1 VQNDFENF
9 VFFDMIIEMEG
20 FMISIAID
28 GGTACGKGTIAKAL
42 ADKLGYKV
50 LDTGAIFRGFACAFV
65 EAGLEEMNDE
75 IIDKFVK
82 GLKIEVK
89 FDKELQR
96 VFVNGKDQTANLRT
110 EKTSQMASKIS
121 VFPKVR
127 TFMNEV
133 AREFAKNNNCIVEGR
148 DITTVVLP
156 NATVKFFFTADPVV
170 RAKRRVNQLIAS
182 GKEANFEDVYKDLL
196 ERDERDS
203 KRAVAPLKPAEGAII
218 MDNSDMTEQESIEF
232 CYNKILEKI

>member
-1 VQNDFENF
+1 
-9 VFFDMIIEMEG
+9 
-20 FMISIAID
+20 MISIAID

-42 ADKLGYKV
+42 AEKLGYKV
-50 LDTGAIFRGFACAFV
+50 LDTGAIFRGIACDFV

-75 IIDKFVK
+75 VIDKFVK
-82 GLKIEVK
+82 TIKLNVV
-89 FDKELQR
+89 FDGDLQK
-96 VFVNGKDQTANLRT
+96 VFINGKDQTPNLRT

-170 RAKRRVNQLIAS
+170 RAKRRVQQLLDA
-182 GKEANFEDVYKDLL
+182 GKDAKFEDVYKDLL

-218 MDNSDMTEQESIEF
+218 MDNSNMTEQESIDF
-232 CYNKILEKI
+232 CYKNILDRIKK

>member
-1 VQNDFENF
+1 
-9 VFFDMIIEMEG
+9 
-20 FMISIAID
+20 MISIAID

-50 LDTGAIFRGFACAFV
+50 LDTGAIFRGIACAFV

>member
-1 VQNDFENF
+1 
-9 VFFDMIIEMEG
+9 
-20 FMISIAID
+20 MISIAID

-42 ADKLGYKV
+42 AEKLGFKV
-50 LDTGAIFRGFACAFV
+50 LDTGAIFRGIACAFV
-65 EAGLEEMNDE
+65 EAGLEEMNDQ
-75 IIDKFVK
+75 IIDNFVK
-82 GLKIEVK
+82 GVK
-89 FDKELQR
+89 VSVVFDNDLQR

-121 VFPKVR
+121 VYPKVR
-127 TFMNEV
+127 SFMNDV

-156 NATVKFFFTADPVV
+156 DATVKFFFTADPVV
-170 RAKRRVNQLIAS
+170 RAKRRVNQLLAS
-182 GKEANFEDVYKDLL
+182 GKEAEFDAVYKDLL

-218 MDNSDMTEQESIEF
+218 MDNSNMTEEESIEF
-232 CYNKILEKI
+232 CYKKILEKIK

>member
-1 VQNDFENF
+1 
-9 VFFDMIIEMEG
+9 
-20 FMISIAID
+20 MISIAID

>member
-1 VQNDFENF
+1 
-9 VFFDMIIEMEG
+9 MEG

-50 LDTGAIFRGFACAFV
+50 LDTGAIFRGIACAFV
-65 EAGLEEMNDE
+65 EAGLEDMNDE

>member
-1 VQNDFENF
+1 
-9 VFFDMIIEMEG
+9 
-20 FMISIAID
+20 MISIAID

-50 LDTGAIFRGFACAFV
+50 LDTGAIFRGIACAFV
-65 EAGLEEMNDE
+65 EAGLEDMNDE

>member
-1 VQNDFENF
+1 
-9 VFFDMIIEMEG
+9 
-20 FMISIAID
+20 MISIAID

-42 ADKLGYKV
+42 AEKLGFKV
-50 LDTGAIFRGFACAFV
+50 LDTGAIFRGIACAFV
-65 EAGLEEMNDE
+65 EAGLEEMNDQ
-75 IIDKFVK
+75 IIDNFVK
-82 GLKIEVK
+82 GVK
-89 FDKELQR
+89 VSVVFDNDLQR

-121 VFPKVR
+121 VYPKVR
-127 TFMNEV
+127 SFMNDV

-156 NATVKFFFTADPVV
+156 DATVKFFFTADPVV
-170 RAKRRVNQLIAS
+170 RAKRRVNQLLAL
-182 GKEANFEDVYKDLL
+182 GKEAEFDAVYKDLL

-218 MDNSDMTEQESIEF
+218 MDNSNMTEEESIEF
-232 CYNKILEKI
+232 CYKKILEKIK

>member
-65 EAGLEEMNDE
+65 EDGLEEMNDE

>member
-1 VQNDFENF
+1 
-9 VFFDMIIEMEG
+9 MEG

-50 LDTGAIFRGFACAFV
+50 LDTGAIFRGIACAFV

-89 FDKELQR
+89 FDKDLQR